1 MSFLIYVKRNY
12 RLIALV
18 ERLPDT
24 DKENIRWMVM
34 IETNTSF
41 KMAVLFTPVMFQ
53 PALAIHSPIPL
64 LSQSSSRFNFSE
76 IFLTIH
82 PIALPVT

>member
-41 KMAVLFTPVMFQ
+41 NGGAVYSSEVLT
-53 PALAIHSPIPL
+53 
-64 LSQSSSRFNFSE
+64 SSSNSFTDPTFISV
-76 IFLTIH
+76 F
-82 PIALPVT
+82 V